1 MRSSVFPKRVF
12 PTRTFYVPVLF
23 YISSGQSREKFVE
36 ENLLRKICREESA
49 LKKTAMTGKRRF
61 EGRLLVRAGGVEP
74 PRLKS
79 QRILSPMRL
88 PFRHARTLA

>member
-1 MRSSVFPKRVF
+1 M
-12 PTRTFYVPVLF
+12 
-23 YISSGQSREKFVE
+23 I
-36 ENLLRKICREESA
+36 
-49 LKKTAMTGKRRF
+49 GKRRF